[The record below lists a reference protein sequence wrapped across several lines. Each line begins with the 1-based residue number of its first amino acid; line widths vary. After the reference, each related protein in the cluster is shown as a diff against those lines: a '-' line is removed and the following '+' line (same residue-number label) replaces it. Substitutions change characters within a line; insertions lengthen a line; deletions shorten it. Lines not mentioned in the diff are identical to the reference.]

1 VNGIEKFAIRI
12 ARPPTALYRA
22 GVQNP
27 DEESTI
33 MSINIL
39 ELLNSGIGKQ
49 LVGEAGKM
57 LGESDAGIQS
67 AVGSMMPALLG
78 GMMTKAATPQG
89 AGDLFKMVQGLNLDT
104 RSLGNIASL
113 IGGAGGAGAMQSVGS
128 GLLSS
133 LLGGD
138 KTNGLASALAAVS
151 GIKPASAAS
160 LLSLGT
166 PLMMGAVKK
175 LVSDGGLD
183 AAGLAK
189 TLLGQKS
196 FLQGANI
203 DPRITGALG
212 FNSMSSMLGSLPNA
226 AADVARTAAVATS
239 TAAVAST
246 SGLRR
251 WLPWILGALALFL
264 LWNWFSNR
272 SKPAVVPV
280 PAPVVEAPVVAPA
293 IVTLPASVF
302 FETGSAMIGDEGN
315 ATLAGAAA
323 IVAAE
328 GGNIALTGHTDKTGD
343 AAANEELAKQRA
355 LAVRDALMAQGV
367 AESSIVMQP
376 PMFVTG
382 AVNDRAARRVD
393 ITRP

>member
-1 VNGIEKFAIRI
+1 
-12 ARPPTALYRA
+12 
-22 GVQNP
+22 
-27 DEESTI
+27 

-39 ELLNSGIGKQ
+39 EILNSGIGKQ
-49 LVGEAGKM
+49 LIGEAGKM
-57 LGESDAGIQS
+57 LGESDSGIQS
-67 AVGSMMPALLG
+67 AVGSMVPALLG
-78 GMMTKAATPQG
+78 GMMTKASTPQG

-104 RSLGNIASL
+104 GSLGNIANL

-138 KTNGLASALAAVS
+138 KTNGLASALASVS

-183 AAGLAK
+183 AAGLTK

-196 FLQGANI
+196 FLQGANV

-212 FNSMSSMLGSLPNA
+212 FNSMSSMLGALPNA
-226 AADVARTAAVATS
+226 TADVARTAAAATS

-264 LWNWFSNR
+264 LWNWLSNR
-272 SKPAVVPV
+272 SKPEVVPA
-280 PAPVVEAPVVAPA
+280 PAPVVEAPIAAPVVTPA
-293 IVTLPASVF
+293 VVTLPASVY
-302 FETGSAMIGDEGN
+302 FETGSAMIGDEGK

-355 LAVRDALMAQGV
+355 VAVRDALMAQGV
-367 AESSIVMQP
+367 AESNIVMQP

>member
-1 VNGIEKFAIRI
+1 
-12 ARPPTALYRA
+12 
-22 GVQNP
+22 
-27 DEESTI
+27 

>member
-1 VNGIEKFAIRI
+1 
-12 ARPPTALYRA
+12 
-22 GVQNP
+22 
-27 DEESTI
+27 
-33 MSINIL
+33 M
-39 ELLNSGIGKQ
+39 
-49 LVGEAGKM
+49 
-57 LGESDAGIQS
+57 
-67 AVGSMMPALLG
+67 
-78 GMMTKAATPQG
+78 
-89 AGDLFKMVQGLNLDT
+89 
-104 RSLGNIASL
+104 
-113 IGGAGGAGAMQSVGS
+113 
-128 GLLSS
+128 
-133 LLGGD
+133 
-138 KTNGLASALAAVS
+138 
-151 GIKPASAAS
+151 
-160 LLSLGT
+160 
-166 PLMMGAVKK
+166 
-175 LVSDGGLD
+175 
-183 AAGLAK
+183 
-189 TLLGQKS
+189 LGQKS
-196 FLQGANI
+196 FLQGANV

-212 FNSMSSMLGSLPNA
+212 FNSMSSMLGALPNA
-226 AADVARTAAVATS
+226 AADVARTAAAATS

-272 SKPAVVPV
+272 SKPEAI
-280 PAPVVEAPVVAPA
+280 PAPTPVVEAPIAAPVVTPA
-293 IVTLPASVF
+293 VVTLPASVY
-302 FETGSAMIGDEGN
+302 FETGSAMIGDEGK

-355 LAVRDALMAQGV
+355 VAVRDALMAQGV

>member
-1 VNGIEKFAIRI
+1 
-12 ARPPTALYRA
+12 
-22 GVQNP
+22 
-27 DEESTI
+27 

-49 LVGEAGKM
+49 LIGEAGKL
-57 LGESDAGIQS
+57 LGESDSGVQS
-67 AVGSMMPALLG
+67 AVGSMVPALLG
-78 GMMTKAATPQG
+78 GMMSKAATPQG

-104 RSLGNIASL
+104 GSLGNLAGL
-113 IGGAGGAGAMQSVGS
+113 IGGAGGASALQSVGTN
-128 GLLSS
+128 LLSG

-138 KTNGLASALAAVS
+138 KANGLASALASVS
-151 GIKPASAAS
+151 GIKPASATS
-160 LLSLGT
+160 LLSLGA
-166 PLMMGAVKK
+166 PLVMGVVKK
-175 LVSDGGLD
+175 MASDGGLD

-196 FLQGANI
+196 FLQGVNL

-212 FNSMSSMLGSLPNA
+212 FNSMSSMLGALPNA
-226 AADVARTAAVATS
+226 AGDVARTAAAATG
-239 TAAVAST
+239 AAAAAGT

-251 WLPWILGALALFL
+251 FLPWILGALALLL
-264 LWNWFSNR
+264 LWNWFSGR
-272 SKPAVVPV
+272 SKPEAV
-280 PAPVVEAPVVAPA
+280 PAPVVEAPVAAPVTPPA
-293 IVTLPASVF
+293 VVTLPASVY
-302 FETGSAMIGDEGN
+302 FETGSAAIGDEGK

-328 GGNIALTGHTDKTGD
+328 GGNVALTGHTDKTGD

-355 LAVRDALMAQGV
+355 LAVRDALVAAGV
-367 AESSIVMQP
+367 PEASIVMQA

-382 AVNDRAARRVD
+382 AVDDRAARRVD